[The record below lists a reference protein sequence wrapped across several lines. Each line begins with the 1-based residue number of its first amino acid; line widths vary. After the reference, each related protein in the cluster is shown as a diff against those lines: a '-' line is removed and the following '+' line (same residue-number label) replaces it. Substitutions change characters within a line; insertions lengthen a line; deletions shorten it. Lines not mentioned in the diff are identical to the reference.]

1 MSNKVTKVLLSPWLA
16 LLTFALLFAVKV
28 QDPFLVESARI
39 KFYDYIMID
48 KPVESKDIVVINLGE
63 KAIEKYG
70 HGRSQEKFTVM
81 SLAISISAALGLW
94 AALYSCLKLIE
105 WVLTAIYEMF

>member
-28 QDPFLVESARI
+28 QDPFLVESARL

-48 KPVESKDIVVINLGE
+48 KPVE
-63 KAIEKYG
+63 
-70 HGRSQEKFTVM
+70 
-81 SLAISISAALGLW
+81 
-94 AALYSCLKLIE
+94 
-105 WVLTAIYEMF
+105 